1 MVKSEAKTAIY
12 MGIAVAGIAGIA
24 SLWLQQLDA
33 PAEPVV
39 APDGTLDKS
48 GLPTAPALA
57 GISGYINTSG
67 AELASAMEGKVV
79 MYDIWTYSCIN
90 CVRTLPHIT
99 AWDDKYADKGL
110 LIIGVHTPEFEFE
123 KDFDN
128 VSRAVQKHGIAYP
141 VVMDNDREIWDAFEN
156 RYWPR
161 KYIADHEGFIRYDH
175 IGEGAYAETERVIQD
190 LLAERAASM
199 GLGVASA
206 EPLVD
211 IGEFE
216 HTRMRTPELYLG
228 YQLAFGRS
236 QLGNEE
242 GFRPGQT
249 VSYQVPD
256 SQARHMFYMGGDWQN
271 NSDHMR
277 MVSAEGRI
285 VLPYE
290 AKQVNIV
297 ASGAALVEVSLDG
310 APVPGRIAGS
320 DLDGSALRIDGPGL
334 YNVIEGGIA
343 EGHTIELRASGDL
356 EMYTFT
362 FG

>member
-1 MVKSEAKTAIY
+1 MGAAVV
-12 MGIAVAGIAGIA
+12 GIAAIA

-33 PAEPVV
+33 PAEPAV

-48 GLPTAPALA
+48 GLRTAPELG
-57 GISGYINTSG
+57 GISGYINSSE
-67 AELASAMEGKVV
+67 AELASMMEGRVV
-79 MYDIWTYSCIN
+79 LYDIWTYSCIN

-99 AWDDKYADKGL
+99 AWDAKYADDGL
-110 LIIGVHTPEFEFE
+110 LIIGIHTPEFEFE
-123 KDFDN
+123 KDISN
-128 VSRAVQKHGIAYP
+128 VSAAVEKHGIAYP
-141 VVMDNDREIWDAFEN
+141 VVLDNDRQIWDAFEN

-161 KYIADHEGFIRYDH
+161 KYIADHEGYIRYDH
-175 IGEGAYAETERVIQD
+175 IGEGAYAETERVVQS
-190 LLAERAASM
+190 LLAERAAAL
-199 GLGVASA
+199 GLGAAAA

-236 QLGNEE
+236 QLGNPE

-249 VSYQVPD
+249 VPYEVPE
-256 SQARHMFYMGGDWQN
+256 QLARHMFYMGGEWEN
-271 NSDHMR
+271 NRDHMR
-277 MVSAEGRI
+277 MESAEGRI

-297 ASGAALVEVSLDG
+297 AAGQARIEVAIDG
-310 APVPGRIAGS
+310 GPVPESIAGS
-320 DLDGSALRIDGPGL
+320 DIDGSALVIDGPGL
-334 YNVIEGGIA
+334 YNVVEGGSA
-343 EGHTIELRASGDL
+343 ESHTIELRASGDL

>member
-1 MVKSEAKTAIY
+1 MRSEAKTAIY
-12 MGIAVAGIAGIA
+12 MGIAVVGIAGIA

-33 PAEPVV
+33 PVEPAV
-39 APDGTLDKS
+39 APDGTIDKS
-48 GLPTAPALA
+48 GLRTAPDIV
-57 GISGYINTSG
+57 GISGYINASE
-67 AELASAMEGKVV
+67 AELAALMEDKVV
-79 MYDIWTYSCIN
+79 LYDIWTYSCIN
-90 CVRTLPHIT
+90 CVRTLPYIT
-99 AWDDKYADKGL
+99 AWDEKYADKGL
-110 LIIGVHTPEFEFE
+110 LIVGVHTPEFEFE
-123 KDFDN
+123 KDYDN
-128 VSRAVQKHGIAYP
+128 VSKAVEKHGIAYP
-141 VVMDNDREIWDAFEN
+141 VVMDNDRQTWDAFEN

-175 IGEGAYAETERVIQD
+175 IGEGAYAETERVIQQ
-190 LLAERAASM
+190 LLQERAGEL
-199 GLGVASA
+199 GLQTASA

-249 VSYQVPD
+249 VSYSVPD
-256 SQARHMFYMGGDWQN
+256 TLTRHMFYMGGDWQN
-271 NSDHMR
+271 KSDHME
-277 MVSAEGRI
+277 MASAEGRI

-297 ASGAALVEVSLDG
+297 ASGSALIEVSIDG
-310 APVPGRIAGS
+310 RPVPGGIAGS

-334 YNVIEGGIA
+334 YNLIEGDSA
-343 EGHTIELRASGDL
+343 ESHTVELRASGDL